1 MIVFIDIFCK
11 QINYNKFEVEFL
23 INTYIKYNMAT
34 VVNFHGKNYIE
45 PGSYAVSVYNPTSV
59 VNVSEFG
66 NVMIIDTGLAKN
78 DAFEFAGGSGI
89 HGELNSGLK
98 SVYEFDNYE
107 DFLSFT
113 GGGLV
118 GDIAQKIFTPMD
130 GAIGAPKLYYCR
142 AATTTCANISLTIGS
157 SSLVLKCK
165 NEGVVGNGVL
175 EDGQLKVGYAARI
188 VSGID
193 DATKFKL
200 QVYRG
205 SFMGVDK
212 DGEPFGSKNY
222 EESVGN
228 LLAESDEYETLAE
241 LYAWARANKYILA
254 NFLVNTTGS
263 LSTKLSAVALTAAT
277 GGTTE
282 WLKDTEYADAL
293 EAISELDVT
302 FFLATNTTVDKGI
315 DANTIGRLFTFLKT
329 EAKFTEFLVIPG
341 GESSDDLFGET
352 ECSQAIA
359 KYYNSGQVVVTHGSP
374 IVNRKDGNGTKTLMP
389 IYLAAT
395 IIGLNAGMAP
405 QTPLTFQRVGY
416 QSFVYDLKKKERERA
431 LQAGIMHVRNV
442 SGYWCINQ
450 GVTTLQDNKKTIA
463 NDGQSME
470 LSIELIKAQ
479 LNKEMIVDAAT
490 RFTGKTASQASPQ
503 TVKNF
508 VESKLNS
515 LTATADSDNLI
526 ISWKNVKVSAKNS
539 DYFITYDFIPNV
551 PVNKLFFTGNI
562 LDFNVNV

>member
-1 MIVFIDIFCK
+1 
-11 QINYNKFEVEFL
+11 
-23 INTYIKYNMAT
+23 MAT
-34 VVNFHGKNYIE
+34 IVNFHGKNYVE

-66 NVMIIDTGLAKN
+66 NVMIIDTGLAKSGEY
-78 DAFEFAGGSGI
+78 EFAGGSGI
-89 HGELNSGLK
+89 HGELNKGLK

-107 DFLSFT
+107 DFLSFM

-118 GDIAQKIFTPMD
+118 GDIAQKIFTPKD
-130 GAIGAPKLYYCR
+130 GAMGAPKLYYCR
-142 AATTTCANISLTIGS
+142 AATTTCANISLSVGAS

-165 NEGVVGNGVL
+165 NEGVAGNGVL
-175 EDGQLKVGYAARI
+175 KDGQLKVGYAARI
-188 VSGID
+188 VSGTD
-193 DATKFKL
+193 DVDKFKL

-212 DGEPFGSKNY
+212 DGEPFGSKTFD
-222 EESVGN
+222 EAVGN
-228 LLAESDEYETLAE
+228 LLAESAEYETLGE
-241 LYAWARANKYILA
+241 LYTWARSNKYILA
-254 NFLVNTTGS
+254 NFLVNMTGETT
-263 LSTKLSAVALTAAT
+263 TKLSAVDLTAAT

-282 WLKDTEYADAL
+282 WLKDTEYADVL
-293 EAISELDVT
+293 EAISELDIT
-302 FFLATNTTVDKGI
+302 FFLATNTTVGKGI
-315 DANTIGRLFTFLKT
+315 DANTTGRLFTFLKT

-341 GESSDDLFGET
+341 GEGDDDLFGESD
-352 ECSQAIA
+352 CSQAIA
-359 KYYNSGQVVVTHGSP
+359 KYYNSGQVVVTHGAP
-374 IVNRKDGNGTKTLMP
+374 IITRKDGNGTKTLLP

-395 IIGLNAGMAP
+395 IVGMAAGQAP

-431 LQAGIMHVRNV
+431 LQAGIMHVRNI

-450 GVTTLQDNKKTIA
+450 GITTLQDNKKTIA

-470 LSIELIKAQ
+470 LSVELIKAQ

-508 VESKLNS
+508 VETKLNFV
-515 LTATADSDNLI
+515 TASTDSDNLI
-526 ISWKNVKVSAKNS
+526 VSWKNVKVSVKNS
-539 DYFITYDFIPNV
+539 DYFITYDFIPNI

-562 LDFNVNV
+562 LDFNLNV

>member
-1 MIVFIDIFCK
+1 
-11 QINYNKFEVEFL
+11 
-23 INTYIKYNMAT
+23 MAT
-34 VVNFHGKNYIE
+34 VVNFHGKNYVE

-78 DAFEFAGGSGI
+78 GKHEFAGGSGI
-89 HGELNSGLK
+89 HGELNKGLK

-107 DFLSFT
+107 DFLSFM

-118 GDIAQKIFTPMD
+118 GDIAQKIFTPKD
-130 GAIGAPKLYYCR
+130 GAMGAPKLYYCR
-142 AATTTCANISLTIGS
+142 AATTTCANISLSIGSS

-165 NEGVVGNGVL
+165 NEGVAGNGVL

-188 VSGID
+188 VSGTD
-193 DATKFKL
+193 DSAKFKL

-212 DGEPFGSKNY
+212 DGEPFGSKTY
-222 EESVGN
+222 DEAVGN
-228 LLAESDEYETLAE
+228 LLAESAEYETLGE
-241 LYAWARANKYILA
+241 LYEWARSNKYILA
-254 NFLVNTTGS
+254 NFLVNMTGETT
-263 LSTKLSAVALTAAT
+263 TKLSAVNLTAAT
-277 GGTTE
+277 GGTTD

-293 EAISELDVT
+293 EAISELDIT
-302 FFLATNTTVDKGI
+302 FFLATNTTVGKGI
-315 DANTIGRLFTFLKT
+315 DANTTGRLFTFLKT
-329 EAKFTEFLVIPG
+329 DAKFTEFLVIPG
-341 GESSDDLFGET
+341 GEGDDDLFGESD
-352 ECSQAIA
+352 CSQAIA
-359 KYYNSGQVVVTHGSP
+359 KYYNSGQVVVTHGAP
-374 IVNRKDGNGTKTLMP
+374 ITTRKDGNGTKTLLP

-395 IIGLNAGMAP
+395 IVGMAAGQAP

-416 QSFVYDLKKKERERA
+416 QSFVYDLKKKEREKA
-431 LQAGIMHVRNV
+431 LQAGIMHVRNI
-442 SGYWCINQ
+442 SGYWCVNQ
-450 GVTTLQDNKKTIA
+450 GITTLQDNKKTIA

-508 VESKLNS
+508 VETKLNS
-515 LTATADSDNLI
+515 VTASTDSDNLI
-526 ISWKNVKVSAKNS
+526 VSWKNVKVSAKNS
-539 DYFITYDFIPNV
+539 NYFVTYDFIPNI

-562 LDFNVNV
+562 LDFNLNV